1 MEEAFFQS
9 ISNRLG
15 DRLDVTQTRPTGQ
28 NRKRRLQM
36 SDDSA
41 LTTINSVT
49 VVQGF
54 RGEATSTD
62 AQRAEVKRS
71 NEKQGQKDLLKIKQV
86 KEEREKYSREMVGL
100 QDKRR
105 HGACLGLGVM
115 IKRLRREN
123 RHVQADILAGHLLK
137 CQAHLDDLGQA
148 QIKQAKGYDKPMDTL
163 AEKSAKAITKL
174 LPSGVFTDT
183 AEAVEW
189 CKRYL
194 PLTEARNEQTRNID
208 KWSGCSKAITKA
220 NRAFW
225 DSFDRGVSAGN
236 GLDCNAIIA
245 IGLER
250 LED

>member
-1 MEEAFFQS
+1 
-9 ISNRLG
+9 
-15 DRLDVTQTRPTGQ
+15 
-28 NRKRRLQM
+28 M
-36 SDDSA
+36 SDDSC

-49 VVQGF
+49 VVDGF
-54 RGEATSTD
+54 RGEPTASDRQRNEARD
-62 AQRAEVKRS
+62 ANKKVEQRTALINRQAKEAK
-71 NEKQGQKDLLKIKQV
+71 EKQ
-86 KEEREKYSREMVGL
+86 SREAVGL
-100 QDKRR
+100 QDRRR
-105 HGACLGLGVM
+105 HGACMGLGVM
-115 IKRLRREN
+115 VKRLRKED
-123 RHVQADILAGHLLK
+123 RHAQADKVADCLTK

-225 DSFDRGVSAGN
+225 DSFDRAVMAGN
-236 GLDCNAIIA
+236 GLTDNAIIA
-245 IGLER
+245 LGLER